1 PAGSFF
7 IPTGQASSNLISYL
21 FEPVTND
28 NLVTWGYLDNVVQV
42 TPSPGAERAQQGDM
56 EELMSGMSP
65 EERAQ
70 MAARM
75 ERQAQQASQ
84 GRPIPMYRVMKKTE
98 IPGILVQRLD
108 R

>member
-1 PAGSFF
+1 MTWGF
-7 IPTGQASSNLISYL
+7 L
-21 FEPVTND
+21 D
-28 NLVTWGYLDNVVQV
+28 NLVQV
-42 TPSPGAERAQQGDM
+42 TTGEGGNRGDM
-56 EELMSGMSP
+56 EELMSGMAP

-98 IPGILVQRLD
+98 IPGVLVQRLD